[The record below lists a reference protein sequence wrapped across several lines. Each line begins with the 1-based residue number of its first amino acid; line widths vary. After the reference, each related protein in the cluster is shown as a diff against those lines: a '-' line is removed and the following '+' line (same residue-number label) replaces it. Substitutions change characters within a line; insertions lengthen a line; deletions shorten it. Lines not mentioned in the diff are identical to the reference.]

1 MRNIAAVLLL
11 LTVSAVFT
19 AAQSGNVRP
28 NREAELPVQ
37 NNAQNP
43 ASNPQKS
50 ADDDVLKVETA
61 LVTIPVSVLDARG
74 RFVAN
79 LAKQDFKVFE
89 DGKEQEIEYF
99 AAAEQP
105 ITVALVLDT
114 SPSYEQRVGQVQNA
128 AIAFVNQLKP
138 NDTVTVI
145 EFDANINVLCEP
157 TVDRRKIEK
166 AIRKAD
172 IGGGTSLYDAVDD
185 AVTKRLSRIEGRKA
199 VVLFTDGVDTESRIA
214 DFETS
219 IAAAEKSQS
228 PVFIIYFNTLEENLK
243 SGADPTQFGTR
254 PEDYEQ
260 GRKYLL
266 ELADK
271 TGGLAIYADID
282 KLDPAFAA
290 IAAELK
296 QLYSLGYYPADP
308 GKTGQRRQIRVQ
320 VDKPAVTV
328 RARESYL
335 VGGESKP
342 AAAAGDKKKKKN

>member
-1 MRNIAAVLLL
+1 MMSWFLIG
-11 LTVSAVFT
+11 SA
-19 AAQSGNVRP
+19 AAQSGATRP
-28 NREAELPVQ
+28 NREAELPKSNNSQ
-37 NNAQNP
+37 NSAANE
-43 ASNPQKS
+43 QKTG
-50 ADDDVLKVETA
+50 DDDVLKVETA
-61 LVTIPVSVLDARG
+61 LVTIPVSVLDAKG
-74 RFVAN
+74 RFVAS
-79 LAKQDFKVFE
+79 LTKQDFKVFE

-114 SPSYEQRVGQVQNA
+114 SPSYEQRVSQVQDS

-157 TVDRRKIEK
+157 TTDRRKIEK

-172 IGGGTSLYDAVDD
+172 IGGGTSLYDAVTD
-185 AVTKRLSRIEGRKA
+185 AVAKRLSRIEGRKA

-219 IAAAEKSQS
+219 ISVAEKSQA
-228 PVFIIYFNTLEENLK
+228 PVFIIYFNTLEENLRG
-243 SGADPTQFGTR
+243 GADPTVFGTR
-254 PEDYEQ
+254 PQDYEL

-308 GKTGQRRQIRVQ
+308 GKTGQRRQIQVQ
-320 VDKPAVTV
+320 VSKPAVIV
-328 RARESYL
+328 RARDSYV
-335 VGGESKP
+335 VGGEPKP
-342 AAAAGDKKKKKN
+342 APKSGKKNKKIF